1 MIYLEPGHKLTQE
14 FVALHDALLPKKKNS
29 KKSR

>member
-14 FVALHDALLPKKKNS
+14 FVALHVALLPKKKSS
-29 KKSR
+29 KKSK